1 MDQDYISPKNLV
13 LNTPESSEAKGL
25 PSRLQVLIRH
35 YAEAQGTP
43 IQLAAGERLFRI
55 NDRSDGIYLIE
66 QGSISVSIDNRSG
79 DRIELATLA
88 PGELIGEMSLLG
100 ESTRSASCTA
110 GKQGSHLLFLDREQ
124 ALRLID
130 IDDEARQEFLTI
142 LSERAR
148 RLVRFIND
156 FSHLT
161 ALVANNDYI
170 GVQTLL
176 NSAGGDDATVKGA
189 RDAFRTMLARIQQR
203 EAELQT
209 KINSLNLQIDQRRA
223 AEEVES
229 IVGNES
235 FKNLRNN
242 ADDLRRRLRGQ

>member
-1 MDQDYISPKNLV
+1 MSIIIDPDLG
-13 LNTPESSEAKGL
+13 LNMPNSSEARGL
-25 PSRLQVLIRH
+25 PTRLQALIRQ

-43 IQLAAGERLFRI
+43 IQLTAGELLFRI
-55 NDRSDGIYLIE
+55 NDRSDGVYLIE

-79 DRIELATLA
+79 DRIELARLNA
-88 PGELIGEMSLLG
+88 GELIGEMSLLG
-100 ESTRSASCTA
+100 ESTRSASCSA
-110 GKQGSHLLFLDREQ
+110 GEKGSHLLFLDREQ
-124 ALRLID
+124 TLQLID
-130 IDDEARQEFLTI
+130 VDNQARQEFLTI

-148 RLVRFIND
+148 TLVRFIHD

-176 NSAGGDDATVKGA
+176 NSGGGEDATVKGA
-189 RDAFRTMLARIQQR
+189 RDAFRNMLTRIQQR

-209 KINSLNLQIDQRRA
+209 RISSLNLEIDQRRA

-235 FKNLRNN
+235 FRNLRNN
-242 ADDLRRRLRGQ
+242 ADDLRRRLREQ